1 MAVGS
6 LFQLYSVPKN
16 FLSMKIALRL
26 LIGEFIVGILGF
38 IVIGGYS
45 FFDALYM
52 VVLTISTVGFNEV
65 SPLDEA
71 GRIFTS
77 VLIMSNIG
85 IFAYSLAVF
94 SYFIIEGEIFK
105 NMYAKRIKKR
115 VDDLE
120 GHIILC
126 GYGKYGK
133 EITNNLMLHQTPFVV
148 LENSPEKIDLI
159 QQSEQDLLFIEGD
172 ATKDELLY
180 EAGIE
185 RARGL
190 ITALGD
196 DSDNLFI
203 VFSARQL
210 NPRLTIISRAIQERS
225 QAKMIKAGANHVV
238 MPENIGAFYMATLVN
253 KPGAVEFFSFITN
266 EYHSDIGFEELG
278 YENLPMEY
286 RGKPISSLNL
296 RQQTGVNIIGY
307 RDKFGKYIVNPGPET
322 ILEHGAK
329 FIVLGSEDQLTKLLQ
344 ICKMDK
350 V

>member
-1 MAVGS
+1 MALDK
-6 LFQLYSVPKN
+6 LFNLYSVPKN

-26 LIGEFIVGILGF
+26 LVGEFIVGIVGYMIIEDYGF
-38 IVIGGYS
+38 
-45 FFDALYM
+45 FNALYM
-52 VVLTISTVGFNEV
+52 VVITISTVGFNEV

-77 VLIMSNIG
+77 ILIMCNIG
-85 IFAYSLAVF
+85 IFAYLLAVF

-105 NMYAKRIKKR
+105 NMYANRIKKR
-115 VDDLE
+115 IDDLE

-133 EITNNLMLHQTPFVV
+133 EITNNLMLHQTSFVV

-159 QQSEQDLLFIEGD
+159 KQSEQDLLFLEGD

-196 DSDNLFI
+196 DSDNLFV

-210 NPRLTIISRAIQERS
+210 NARLTIISRAIQDRS

-266 EYHSDIGFEELG
+266 EYHSDIGFEELA

-286 RGKPISSLNL
+286 RGKPISALHL
-296 RQQTGVNIIGY
+296 RQQTGANIIGY
-307 RDKFGKYIVNPGPET
+307 RDKFGKYIVNPSPDT
-322 ILEHGAK
+322 ILERGAK

-344 ICKMDK
+344 ICKMNK